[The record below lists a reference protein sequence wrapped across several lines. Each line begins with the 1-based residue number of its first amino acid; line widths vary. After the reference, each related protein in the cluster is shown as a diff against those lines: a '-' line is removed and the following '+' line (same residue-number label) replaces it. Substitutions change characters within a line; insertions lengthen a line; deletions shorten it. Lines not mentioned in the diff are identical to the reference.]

1 MSAPR
6 PYGVLPLAARP
17 IATSSAPT
25 TAADSAPLSCE
36 SSASSTAE
44 ERVRTAGD
52 MGDHPPLRQVEGRDE
67 LRGVEDREPARG
79 SRAEVMDPATP
90 AETVDGDV
98 NERSKILEH
107 LRDGVDGDAVVLG
120 EEPEHL
126 HRRERVERHR
136 RVQSLLR
143 GGERIR
149 RG

>member
-1 MSAPR
+1 GGTMHVR
-6 PYGVLPLAARP
+6 GV
-17 IATSSAPT
+17 ATCRQ
-25 TAADSAPLSCE
+25 ADSDVVRTDDRGRECPAVLRILGILNC
-36 SSASSTAE
+36 AE

-107 LRDGVDGDAVVLG
+107 LRDGVDGDAVVLV
-120 EEPEHL
+120 EEPE
-126 HRRERVERHR
+126 
-136 RVQSLLR
+136 
-143 GGERIR
+143 
-149 RG
+149 